1 MKIGSSAFLAIQVLA
16 LLAASVS
23 IAACIRKS
31 KTSRSLPRA
40 FLDTSKSSTC
50 ASVLPPS
57 EYQSLVRQLTAKSPL
72 GIVSTN
78 DLHGHL
84 DSRRVSLKVLA
95 QEERD
100 VVVGGA
106 ELLAS
111 YLAAL
116 CRHYKGRLAYFDTG
130 DSYQG
135 TLISSVT
142 SGHAVLETFST
153 LGLRASTFG
162 NHEFDFGQTKIREW
176 LATPKRS
183 FWYVT
188 SSLNAQENGQAV
200 PWEDIAPPR
209 FAKSIVLDVEGVKL
223 GVAGYTTESTPAKSI
238 PAHVAGLAFK
248 QLREVLEQEAQPLKQ
263 QGAQVN
269 ILLSH
274 AGGACD
280 MRLPATQGEIA
291 CPQSNADELGQ
302 ALRSSQQTK
311 SQWDLIIAGHSHSAQ
326 RHIIGGV
333 PVVQSTGL
341 GLSLTHATVDVTS
354 SRPVVQVHNP
364 IYLCETHFQN
374 WAGCHPEELAWR
386 NDPSASI
393 GSEKAPEVNRIS
405 IRKADGQ
412 RISEVL
418 SPYRSQLIE
427 QIKVKVASF
436 PFELSH
442 DRTGKSPAAAC
453 LVDAWLAGLRA
464 SGNTWGGIRAEQID
478 VAVLNSGALRGGI
491 SSGTLTFGRLFEII
505 PYDNTTHIVSLSSA
519 EMLAFARSQEA
530 SPHDYFLVSEG
541 YVVERSSNSSP
552 SPRTFNIRSAK
563 DFQQAA
569 ATQWRVAISTF
580 SRTFLE
586 KAGIKSK
593 MIDTGLSIRDT
604 IAGVLTNDNTV
615 IKSCLSPDLSR
626 METFS
631 GSR

>member
-1 MKIGSSAFLAIQVLA
+1 MKIGSFSSLAIQFLA
-16 LLAASVS
+16 LLAMPMS
-23 IAACIRKS
+23 IGGCIRKS
-31 KTSRSLPRA
+31 KTSRSIPRA
-40 FLDTSKSSTC
+40 TLDASKSNTC
-50 ASVLPPS
+50 ASVLSPS
-57 EYQSLVRQLTAKSPL
+57 EYQSLVRQLTPKSPL

-84 DSRRVSLKVLA
+84 DQSRISLKVSA
-95 QEERD
+95 QDERD

-188 SSLNAQENGQAV
+188 SSLNAEENGHSI
-200 PWEDIAPPR
+200 PWGDIAPPR
-209 FAKSIVLDVEGVKL
+209 FAKSVVFDVEGVKL

-238 PAHVAGLAFK
+238 PTHVAGLAFK

-269 ILLSH
+269 VLLSH

-280 MRLPATQGEIA
+280 MRLPATQGENA
-291 CPQSNADELGQ
+291 CPQTNADELGQ
-302 ALRSSQQTK
+302 ALRASQQAK
-311 SQWDLIIAGHSHSAQ
+311 SDWNLVIAGHAHSAQ

-333 PVVQSTGL
+333 PVVQTTGL
-341 GLSLTHATVDVTS
+341 GLSLTHATVDLS
-354 SRPVVQVHNP
+354 SPRPVVQVHNP

-386 NDPSASI
+386 NAPSTSI
-393 GSEKAPEVNRIS
+393 GAAKTPEVNGIG

-412 RISEVL
+412 KVTEIL
-418 SPYRSQLIE
+418 SPYRVQLAE
-427 QIKVKVASF
+427 QLKVQVATF
-436 PFELSH
+436 PVELNH

-464 SGNTWGGIRAEQID
+464 SGDTWGDTRADQLD
-478 VAVLNSGALRGGI
+478 MAVLNSGALRAGI

-505 PYDNTTHIVSLSSA
+505 PYDNTAHIVKLSGA

-541 YVVERSSNSSP
+541 FVVERSNNSAP
-552 SPRTFNIRSAK
+552 APRTFNIRPTK
-563 DFQQAA
+563 VLPQGKE
-569 ATQWRVAISTF
+569 TQWRIAISTF

-586 KAGIKSK
+586 KAGIKSDV
-593 MIDTGLSIRDT
+593 IDTGLSIRDT
-604 IAGVLTNDNTV
+604 IAGVLSNGGAE
-615 IKSCLSPDLSR
+615 IKSCLSPDSGR
-626 METFS
+626 MAILP
-631 GSR
+631 RD